1 MIFELDGKKPKIG
14 KNVFIAQTAV
24 VIGDVEIQ
32 DGASIW
38 YGAVLRGDMATI
50 VVGKNSNIQDN
61 CSVHTDYGN
70 PALIGDDVTVGHNS
84 VIHGC
89 LIEKNTLIGIGS
101 VILTGAK
108 IRTGCV
114 VAAGSLVKENQTVGP
129 NQLVAGSP
137 AVTKRELSSETLNLL
152 EKPIENYLYLSKYH
166 ASLKPL
172 E

>member
-24 VIGDVEIQ
+24 VIGDVEIK

-38 YGAVLRGDMATI
+38 YGAVLRGDMASI
-50 VVGKNSNIQDN
+50 VVGEKSNIQDN

-70 PALIGDDVTVGHNS
+70 PALIGDSVTVGHNS

-89 LIEKNTLIGIGS
+89 LIEKQSLIGIGS
-101 VILTGAK
+101 VILTGAQIK
-108 IRTGCV
+108 TGTV
-114 VAAGSLVKENQTVGP
+114 VAAGSLVKENQIVGP

-137 AVTKRELSSETLNLL
+137 AAVKRELTPETLSLL
-152 EKPIENYLYLSKYH
+152 EKPIENYLHLSKYH
-166 ASLKPL
+166 ASLKPA